1 MTKEVSIVLLFL
13 TVLVGSFGACSSG
26 KSSED
31 PFPIATETGSDPS
44 PISATV
50 TPIISSKPVDLASI
64 YLPDALASGKPTLA
78 EFGRGTCIPCKQMK
92 PILEELAAEYGETIN
107 VVIVEIQ
114 NHMDLTRSYKIVAIP
129 TQIFF
134 DATGKEIDRHIGFYA
149 RDKIVAKFGE
159 LGFLKK

>member
-1 MTKEVSIVLLFL
+1 MRIQRSIGALLL
-13 TVLVGSFGACSSG
+13 LGIFGAFAACSSG
-26 KSSED
+26 EGSEGLS
-31 PFPIATETGSDPS
+31 PTGVLPTPS
-44 PISATV
+44 PSAG
-50 TPIISSKPVDLASI
+50 PVDLASI

-134 DATGKEIDRHIGFYA
+134 DATGKEIDRHIGYYA
-149 RDKIVAKFGE
+149 KDKIVAKFGE
-159 LGFLKK
+159 LGFLKNE